1 MVRPARSGKDR
12 RRPPEYG
19 SAKHLPPQTERS
31 EPEMPCHGQFRR
43 IQLRRIGIVGIS
55 RERMLEFRVFFQV
68 DSDLIA
74 ALGNC
79 PVAPATA
86 QLHIEL
92 LPGIP
97 GSDSEGGGQQHV
109 ADQVIVVLVGLLAH
123 HIADA
128 SEQRHGIVPSQKT
141 GNLEFRT
148 SVQTLHPI
156 AVLFSDL
163 AEIVHVHTVL
173 RRRNITFEDIFR
185 SLFILISGLHQKF
198 RSPPTVIPQY
208 AQIGIESIGRSPV
221 EIHLII
227 VLFRLH
233 RFTAV
238 SQQQIQAQRPRR
250 VGIERQIHAVS
261 VDMLPLFHG
270 IENRAENV
278 VEHTEPVF
286 DEETGELSGP
296 EVFDIRM
303 LAMVHEFRVQGYD
316 MAAECIG
323 GTGLER
329 KPRGDI
335 LYTGIVLAE
344 CEIARIFPR
353 HAQIEPPEPE
363 RVPAH
368 QIVLFITEV
377 AARRIGNNVR
387 PVQSGIAQCA
397 PTDVVVSSCRKSDP
411 GEERR
416 PVALLVSVRPDRK
429 IAELL
434 PLVRQIIPFLSS
446 GSPVRSDEDRTG
458 LLSDE
463 PGIFGRKV
471 APLADHAVYQG
482 RISQISVPHV
492 RPGPQRT
499 VLELGLQRGI
509 RRRRGQPLLPP
520 DGRNA
525 TQAA

>member
-1 MVRPARSGKDR
+1 
-12 RRPPEYG
+12 
-19 SAKHLPPQTERS
+19 
-31 EPEMPCHGQFRR
+31 
-43 IQLRRIGIVGIS
+43 
-55 RERMLEFRVFFQV
+55 
-68 DSDLIA
+68 
-74 ALGNC
+74 
-79 PVAPATA
+79 
-86 QLHIEL
+86 
-92 LPGIP
+92 
-97 GSDSEGGGQQHV
+97 
-109 ADQVIVVLVGLLAH
+109 
-123 HIADA
+123 
-128 SEQRHGIVPSQKT
+128 
-141 GNLEFRT
+141 
-148 SVQTLHPI
+148 
-156 AVLFSDL
+156 
-163 AEIVHVHTVL
+163 
-173 RRRNITFEDIFR
+173 
-185 SLFILISGLHQKF
+185 
-198 RSPPTVIPQY
+198 
-208 AQIGIESIGRSPV
+208 
-221 EIHLII
+221 
-227 VLFRLH
+227 
-233 RFTAV
+233 
-238 SQQQIQAQRPRR
+238 
-250 VGIERQIHAVS
+250 
-261 VDMLPLFHG
+261 MLPLFHG

-434 PLVRQIIPFLSS
+434 PLVRQIIPL
-446 GSPVRSDEDRTG
+446 PVV
-458 LLSDE
+458 
-463 PGIFGRKV
+463 RKP
-471 APLADHAVYQG
+471 A
-482 RISQISVPHV
+482 
-492 RPGPQRT
+492 PQR
-499 VLELGLQRGI
+499 
-509 RRRRGQPLLPP
+509 
-520 DGRNA
+520 
-525 TQAA
+525 